1 MNTFDADDILSGLEA
16 YIESLPPTRR
26 RKRTHEEI
34 YNPDQSPEVENYDK
48 LSLWDALTGATGR
61 SAGDEPAR
69 ALLLAWE
76 IQGRFA
82 MVYRLAARQPE
93 AKAANAAL
101 PDLVKQL
108 AAMAGG
114 CDSEEVIDRAV
125 DIFHTL
131 EWERQ
136 QPILL
141 GATGRYYATEAYW
154 RQERNKRQ
162 GGM

>member
-1 MNTFDADDILSGLEA
+1 MNTFDTDDILAAVEQH
-16 YIESLPPTRR
+16 IESLPPTRR

-34 YNPDQSPEVENYDK
+34 YNPDLSPEAENYDK
-48 LSLWDALTGATGR
+48 LGLWDALTGATGR

-69 ALLLAWE
+69 AMLLAWE

-93 AKAANAAL
+93 AKAANVAL
-101 PDLVKQL
+101 PDLVRQL
-108 AAMAGG
+108 AAMAGSD
-114 CDSEEVIDRAV
+114 DSDEVQNRAAAM
-125 DIFHTL
+125 FHTL

-141 GATGRYYATEAYW
+141 GTTGRYFATKADWEQYKAT
-154 RQERNKRQ
+154 R
-162 GGM
+162 GGAK